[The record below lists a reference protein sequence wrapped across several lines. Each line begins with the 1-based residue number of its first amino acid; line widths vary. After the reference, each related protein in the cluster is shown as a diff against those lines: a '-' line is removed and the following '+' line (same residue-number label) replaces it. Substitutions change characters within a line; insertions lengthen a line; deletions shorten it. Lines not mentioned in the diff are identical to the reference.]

1 MFNKE
6 FGETKRFQDSS
17 RLRLQ
22 YVSVVLGKCRWWWC
36 PTRLSSS
43 SDVRCWSLITGDY
56 STFRSTIR
64 EEGTI
69 ERTDH
74 RTWKK

>member
-1 MFNKE
+1 MVNKE

-36 PTRLSSS
+36 PTRPSSS
-43 SDVRCWSLITGDY
+43 
-56 STFRSTIR
+56 
-64 EEGTI
+64 
-69 ERTDH
+69 
-74 RTWKK
+74 